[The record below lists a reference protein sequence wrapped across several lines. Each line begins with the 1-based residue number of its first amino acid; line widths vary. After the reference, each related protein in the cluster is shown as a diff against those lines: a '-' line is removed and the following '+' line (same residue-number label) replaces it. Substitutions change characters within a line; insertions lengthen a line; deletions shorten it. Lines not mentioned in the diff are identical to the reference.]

1 MLSELS
7 KYGTLEKWGFAL
19 WRRHIYI
26 KYAHGI
32 RVRCSSTAVTEP
44 CDVLV
49 CRRFLNSLGSVFGFI
64 SKDAVG
70 KIKIL
75 EGYLDGDNS
84 SHYATVQSMVKYELD
99 NQLVD
104 LTKRGSHPES
114 GCRTLLRLHRALR
127 WLELFLER
135 LRVSSQDE
143 KTSAM
148 CADAYERSLS
158 QHHPWVVRKAA
169 GLAFCVLPG
178 REAFFEVMNVGSAE
192 RVVSV
197 LGEAVPLLSEVFR
210 VTEALYAQRQL
221 LQLP

>member
-1 MLSELS
+1 M
-7 KYGTLEKWGFAL
+7 
-19 WRRHIYI
+19 
-26 KYAHGI
+26 
-32 RVRCSSTAVTEP
+32 
-44 CDVLV
+44 
-49 CRRFLNSLGSVFGFI
+49 GSVFGFI

-75 EGYLDGDNS
+75 EGYLDGDHS
-84 SHYATVQSMVKYELD
+84 SQYVTVQSMVEYELD

-104 LTKRGSHPES
+104 LTKRGPHPES

-135 LRVSSQDE
+135 LRVSSQDQ
-143 KTSAM
+143 KPSLM
-148 CADAYERSLS
+148 CAEAYDQSLS

-178 REAFFEVMNVGSAE
+178 RDAFLQVMNVGPAE
-192 RVVSV
+192 QAVAV

-210 VTEALYAQRQL
+210 ITEALFAEQQL